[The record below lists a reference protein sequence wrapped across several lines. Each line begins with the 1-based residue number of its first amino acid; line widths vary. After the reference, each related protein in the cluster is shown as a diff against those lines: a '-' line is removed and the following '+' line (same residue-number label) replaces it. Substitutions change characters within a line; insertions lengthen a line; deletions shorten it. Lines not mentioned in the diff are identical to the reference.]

1 MLQPELLM
9 EVVYDYFSWRVVR
22 NSVVRVWVWWS
33 VMEW

>member
-1 MLQPELLM
+1 MFQPELLM

-22 NSVVRVWVWWS
+22 NSVVMGWVWWS